1 MTMMMIGKVGC
12 HMAFAWMFTSAIAMT
27 IISDPKVDT
36 ICFFAMVVTI
46 SSCKT
51 SEKVENIL
59 YQGLEPAALYY
70 WEVTSYLSQSSSQS

>member
-1 MTMMMIGKVGC
+1 MIGKVGC

-27 IISDPKVDT
+27 IISDPKVAN

-46 SSCKT
+46 SSCQT